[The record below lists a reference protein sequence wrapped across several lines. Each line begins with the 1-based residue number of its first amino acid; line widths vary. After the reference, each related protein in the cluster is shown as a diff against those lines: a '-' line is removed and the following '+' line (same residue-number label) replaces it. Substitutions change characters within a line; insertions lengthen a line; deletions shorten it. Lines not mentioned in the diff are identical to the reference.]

1 MSIDL
6 GKDSGSL
13 CSPPSTVSSQQK
25 NTKFYPS
32 LYLENI
38 ENLPSI
44 PESGSMLVRFK
55 RRSISATKRDDG
67 GSSVTVTIDVVSLE
81 KITGEKSARR
91 SSVDAFDAVSKEVFS
106 DLDEE

>member
-6 GKDSGSL
+6 GKVSDGPL
-13 CSPPSTVSSQQK
+13 CPPSTVSSQQK
-25 NTKFYPS
+25 TTMFYPS

-67 GSSVTVTIDVVSLE
+67 ESSVTVTIDVVSIE
-81 KITGEKSARR
+81 KITGEKTTRKN
-91 SSVDAFDAVSKEVFS
+91 SVDAFDDVAKEVFA
-106 DLDEE
+106 DKNEE